1 DVTNWPAGTV
11 NIAVSGTNTAGT
23 TTSISHPVTVD
34 LATVA
39 ITINTLSTDDVINAA
54 EKGSDLQLS
63 GTTSGVEA
71 GQTITVIFGGKSYTT
86 TVAADNTWG
95 LTIPA
100 ADLATLPDGA
110 ANIQASVSNV
120 AGNNAQATHVYSV
133 DATAPSVTINTIAS
147 DDILNAAEAGSALTI
162 SGTSTAEAGQT
173 VTVTLNGV
181 NYSGNVQAD
190 GSWSVSVP
198 TGDLADLT
206 ASPYTVSAAVS
217 DKAGNPTSATHNL
230 TVDLAA
236 PVVTINTVAGD
247 DIINA
252 TEHAQAQIISGSATG
267 ATTGNTVSVAIGTTT
282 YTTVLDANGN
292 WSIGVP
298 ASVISA
304 LAQGDVT
311 ITATVTDSA
320 GNSGT
325 ASHTV
330 SVALG
335 APILAINTIAVDD
348 IINATEKGAD
358 LSISGTSNQPAGT
371 QVTVTLNGQ
380 NYTTTADASG
390 NWSVTVPASR
400 VSALGEATYTVTAAA
415 TDADGNSGSASHNVQ
430 VNTALPGVTINVVA
444 TDDIINAAE
453 AGVDQTISGQVTGAT
468 AGDTVTVTLGGAT
481 YTATVQANLSWSVDV
496 PAAAL
501 QALGNGELTISAS
514 VTNSVGNTGNGTR
527 EITIDANLPGLRV
540 DTVAGDDVVNIIEH
554 GQALV
559 ITGSSSGLA
568 VGSNVTLT
576 INGQTYVAAV

>member
-1 DVTNWPAGTV
+1 M
-11 NIAVSGTNTAGT
+11 
-23 TTSISHPVTVD
+23 
-34 LATVA
+34 
-39 ITINTLSTDDVINAA
+39 
-54 EKGSDLQLS
+54 
-63 GTTSGVEA
+63 
-71 GQTITVIFGGKSYTT
+71 
-86 TVAADNTWG
+86 
-95 LTIPA
+95 
-100 ADLATLPDGA
+100 PDGA
-110 ANIQASVSNV
+110 ANVQASVSNV
-120 AGNNAQATHVYSV
+120 AGNSTQATHAYSV
-133 DATAPSVTINTIAS
+133 DATAPSVTINTIAT

-198 TGDLADLT
+198 TGDLASLT
-206 ASPYTVSAAVS
+206 ASSYTVNASVS
-217 DKAGNPTSATHNL
+217 DKARNSASATHNL

-252 TEHAQAQIISGSATG
+252 TEHGQAQIISGSATG
-267 ATTGNTVSVAIGTTT
+267 ATTGNTVSVTIGTTT

-330 SVALG
+330 TVALG
-335 APILAINTIAVDD
+335 APVLAINTIAVDD
-348 IINATEKGAD
+348 IINAAEKGAD
-358 LSISGTSNQPAGT
+358 LAITGTSNQPAGT
-371 QVTVTLNGQ
+371 QITVTLNGQ

-453 AGVDQTISGQVTGAT
+453 AGVEQTISGQVTGAA

-496 PAAAL
+496 PASAL
-501 QALGNGELTISAS
+501 QELGNGELTISAS

-568 VGSNVTLT
+568 AGSNVTLT
-576 INGQTYVAAV
+576 INGQTYVAAVLADGTWSVGVPAVDVSAWPAGSVTIAASGSTSAGNPVSVTHPVTVDLS

>member
-1 DVTNWPAGTV
+1 MP
-11 NIAVSGTNTAGT
+11 
-23 TTSISHPVTVD
+23 PKRQRF
-34 LATVA
+34 
-39 ITINTLSTDDVINAA
+39 AA
-54 EKGSDLQLS
+54 LRHHLRCGS
-63 GTTSGVEA
+63 
-71 GQTITVIFGGKSYTT
+71 GQTITVIFGGKATPPRLPR
-86 TVAADNTWG
+86 AAPG

-110 ANIQASVSNV
+110 ANVQASVSSV
-120 AGNNAQATHVYSV
+120 AGNNAQATHAYSV

-198 TGDLADLT
+198 TGDLANLT
-206 ASPYTVSAAVS
+206 VSPYTVSAAVS
-217 DKAGNPTSATHNL
+217 DKAGNPASATHNL
-230 TVDLAA
+230 TVDLVA

-247 DIINA
+247 DIINS
-252 TEHAQAQIISGSATG
+252 TEHGQAQIISGSATV
-267 ATTGNTVSVAIGTTT
+267 ATTGNTVSVTIGTTT

-325 ASHTV
+325 ASHVV

-335 APILAINTIAVDD
+335 SPVLAINTIAVDD

-358 LSISGTSNQPAGT
+358 LAISGISDQPAGT

-380 NYTTTADASG
+380 NYTTIADASG

-400 VSALGEATYTVTAAA
+400 VSALGEASYTVTASA
-415 TDADGNSGSASHNVQ
+415 TDTGRQHRQ
-430 VNTALPGVTINVVA
+430 QPGEFTGRQRP
-444 TDDIINAAE
+444 
-453 AGVDQTISGQVTGAT
+453 AGRHHQHRGGRRYYQRCRSRDTQTISGVVTRAA
-468 AGDTVTVTLGGAT
+468 AGDTVTVTLGGNT
-481 YTATVQANLSWSVDV
+481 YTAQVQADLSWSVSV
-496 PAAAL
+496 PAADL
-501 QALGNGELTISAS
+501 QALGNGDLTITAS
-514 VTNSVGNTGNGTR
+514 VTNANGNTGSGSR
-527 EITIDANLPGLRV
+527 DITIDANLPGLRV
-540 DTVAGDDVVNIIEH
+540 DTVAGDDIVNSIEH

-559 ITGSSSGLA
+559 ITG
-568 VGSNVTLT
+568 GSMV
-576 INGQTYVAAV
+576 